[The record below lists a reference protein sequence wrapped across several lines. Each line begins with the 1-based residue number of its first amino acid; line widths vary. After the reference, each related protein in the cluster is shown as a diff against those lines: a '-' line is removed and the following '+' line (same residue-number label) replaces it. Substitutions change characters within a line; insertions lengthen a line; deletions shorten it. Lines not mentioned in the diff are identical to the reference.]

1 MDRKIGVYICEC
13 GPNIAEKIDI
23 DKVIKAVS
31 PLDDVSIATRYK
43 LLCSEQGKKFLE
55 EQIKKNGLTHLVVAA
70 CSPRDHQHTFMTICE
85 NAGINPFLFQLA
97 NIREQCAWITENKEE
112 ATNKAIRLT
121 KAAIGR
127 VRYHVPL
134 EKKEIESNPDVL
146 VIGGGIAGME
156 ASLHLASP
164 QRKIYLVEKTS
175 QLGGVVTNLE
185 KTFPDMQS
193 CPKIIQD
200 KIDQVTNNDNI
211 KVYTNCEV
219 TEILGF
225 FGNFEGT
232 VTQNNNEDK
241 TTVGFNVGAVVLA
254 TGCALFDPTD
264 DPNYGYG
271 KFDNVITALEFEK
284 MNLAGNIRLKNG
296 KTPKSVAIIHCV
308 GRDKKGYCS
317 EICCMY
323 SIKFVRYLQNKI
335 PEIKISNFYTDLC
348 LPEKSYQKFYEQSRG
363 KKNDFIRI
371 DSIKITNPGNK
382 LTITHNDEQG
392 NKKSH
397 GVDMVILSPA
407 LEPSV
412 DTKKLAE
419 FTRISQDDEGFF
431 AEEHEKLGPVTTS
444 TEGVYIAG
452 CAQGPKSI
460 QNTLIQ
466 AEAVAGKILSSL
478 IPGKKIEPEVKV
490 AHISESFCIGC
501 KTCLTVCS
509 YGVITFDSTKKVC
522 VANEV
527 ICRGCGN
534 CVAACP
540 SGAASLKHFTFNQL
554 RQELKEAVL

>member
-13 GPNIAEKIDI
+13 GPNIAAKIDI
-23 DKVIKAVS
+23 DKVIKDVAT
-31 PLDDVSIATRYK
+31 LDDVSIATRYK

-70 CSPRDHQHTFMTICE
+70 CSPRDHQHTFMAICE
-85 NAGINPFLFQLA
+85 NAGINPSLFQLA

-134 EKKEIESNPDVL
+134 EKKEIESIPDAL
-146 VIGGGIAGME
+146 VIGGGIAGMDT
-156 ASLHLASP
+156 SLHLASS

-175 QLGGVVTNLE
+175 QLGGVLTNLE

-193 CPKIIQD
+193 CPKIIQN
-200 KIDQVTNNDNI
+200 KIEQVNKNDNI
-211 KVYTNCEV
+211 RVYTNSEIK
-219 TEILGF
+219 EILGF
-225 FGNFEGT
+225 YGNFE
-232 VTQNNNEDK
+232 VKITQNNENK

-254 TGCALFDPTD
+254 TGCNLFDPTD
-264 DPNYGYG
+264 DLNYGYG
-271 KFDNVITALEFEK
+271 KYDNVITALEFEK
-284 MNLAGNIRLKNG
+284 MNLAGNIHLKNG
-296 KTPKSVAIIHCV
+296 KKPKSVAIIHCV

-335 PEIKISNFYTDLC
+335 PEAKISNFYSDLC
-348 LPEKSYQKFYEQSRG
+348 LSDKSYQKFYEQSMG
-363 KKNDFIRI
+363 KKNDFIRA

-382 LTITHNDEQG
+382 LTITHNDDQG
-392 NKKSH
+392 SKKSH
-397 GVDMVILSPA
+397 VVDMVILSPA
-407 LEPSV
+407 LEPSM

-419 FTRISQDDEGFF
+419 IIRIPQGDEGFF
-431 AEEHEKLGPVTTS
+431 AEEHEKLGSVTTS

-478 IPGKKIEPEVKV
+478 IPGKKIEPEIKV
-490 AHISESFCIGC
+490 AHISKSFCIGC

-522 VANEV
+522 VVNEA

-554 RQELKEAVL
+554 CQELKEAVL